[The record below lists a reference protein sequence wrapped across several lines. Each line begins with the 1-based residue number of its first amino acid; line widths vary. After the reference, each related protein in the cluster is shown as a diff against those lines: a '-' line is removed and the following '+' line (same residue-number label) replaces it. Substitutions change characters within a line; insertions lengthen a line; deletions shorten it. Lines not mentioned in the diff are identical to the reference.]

1 MSLKNMKAEMTRE
14 GVTQQDVAD
23 LLGMTSKN
31 VNLKLSE
38 KVPMT
43 IDEGKSIRAKFFPF
57 ATLDYL
63 LESDKEE
70 NGELR
75 TA

>member
-14 GVTQQDVAD
+14 GVTQQNVAD

-31 VNLKLSE
+31 VNLKLNE

-43 IDEGKSIRAKFFPF
+43 IDEGKAIRAKFFG
-57 ATLDYL
+57 
-63 LESDKEE
+63 SSVVSV
-70 NGELR
+70 GEIP
-75 TA
+75 A

>member
-31 VNLKLSE
+31 VNLKLNE

-43 IDEGKSIRAKFFPF
+43 IDEGKAIRAKFFPF
-57 ATLDYL
+57 TTLDYL
-63 LESDKEE
+63 LESD
-70 NGELR
+70 
-75 TA
+75 